1 MNIQMHHLYK
11 KESKRRDKPFNSQL
25 LTVNEDLRNQYKTE
39 LKSKIEQQ
47 TEWNDI
53 QNSITSTAKVT
64 IWYLNRVH
72 NSSNIYCDEI
82 DILSQHQKHL
92 RQKISNYKEVE
103 KINNMK
109 TERNKILHQMRNKVQ
124 KHKEQLLEN
133 KLSDINNAK
142 GNAQMFK
149 AVKILNRKQYED
161 P

>member
-72 NSSNIYCDEI
+72 NSSNIY
-82 DILSQHQKHL
+82 
-92 RQKISNYKEVE
+92 
-103 KINNMK
+103 
-109 TERNKILHQMRNKVQ
+109 
-124 KHKEQLLEN
+124 
-133 KLSDINNAK
+133 
-142 GNAQMFK
+142 
-149 AVKILNRKQYED
+149 
-161 P
+161 